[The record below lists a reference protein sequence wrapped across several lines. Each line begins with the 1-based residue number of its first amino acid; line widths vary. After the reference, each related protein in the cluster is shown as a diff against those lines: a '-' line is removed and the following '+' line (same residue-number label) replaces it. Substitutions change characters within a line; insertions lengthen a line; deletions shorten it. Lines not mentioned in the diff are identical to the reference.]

1 MIDTE
6 ILAPEEAFELLE
18 AGILEQ
24 PHKVSADFDA
34 LYQNVKQTLF
44 KNTAADKIE
53 KSRRDTLD
61 KITAITQTE
70 ILSEEYINNLK
81 HAAEIGALSGLSMR
95 YIRQLKPKD
104 FSTLPRY
111 IEPDFLDRVI
121 KMAREVDEGT
131 ESIILSEELR

>member
-1 MIDTE
+1 M
-6 ILAPEEAFELLE
+6 E

-24 PHKVSADFDA
+24 SHKVSVGFDA

-44 KNTAADKIE
+44 KNTTVDKIE
-53 KSRRDTLD
+53 KPRRDTLD
-61 KITAITQTE
+61 KIVAIAQTN
-70 ILSEEYINNLK
+70 ILSEEYIDNLK
-81 HAAEIGALSGLSMR
+81 NAAEIGALSGLSMQ

-104 FSTLPRY
+104 FSTLPQR